1 MNILFFLLETVFFV
15 LVGCAF
21 LRAWMNHLRINMQ
34 AQPGQFAMAV
44 TDWLVKP
51 SRRILPKA
59 LLQSRFDWGSFAA
72 AVFLALAYGGVRLAL
87 STGFDAQVASPVTI
101 LLGIAWV
108 AGAFLLRV
116 LLQGLIVLLLV
127 YAVLSWVQPGAP
139 VMGTLDRLVSPLLKP
154 IRRVL
159 PLIGGV
165 DLSVLVLLLL
175 LQVGMLALGL

>member
-1 MNILFFLLETVFFV
+1 VNILFFLLETVFFV

-127 YAVLSWVQPGAP
+127 YAVLSWVQPAAP

-159 PLIGGV
+159 PLIGGL